1 MNQSFS
7 CIKQKNAGWCGLK
20 ISSTKRRRE
29 RNGWKK
35 GLTKSLNCF
44 ITLINIIKHVLRYDS
59 LAAGCC
65 QFKFFSSKHRKL
77 YVCIMHFPVTRWD
90 ICVWKNSSCRVCLR
104 KLMFAPLWDCWVMKS
119 FRICLKITSASL
131 IWFDQDLMMSWGIR
145 RDTIYLVKEWKV
157 SISDLN
163 WWLFCYTYR
172 FHRLQLRSLDE
183 NRRYM
188 IRATVS
194 ARRSPFNYEA
204 NDTQR
209 LNDHLKYSIWFQQP
223 EILCPQARNRR
234 KQSKET

>member
-1 MNQSFS
+1 MMR
-7 CIKQKNAGWCGLK
+7 IKNLK
-20 ISSTKRRRE
+20 YETTTGEE
-29 RNGWKK
+29 RMKK

-131 IWFDQDLMMSWGIR
+131 IWFDDVLRNSSRHDIFSKGMESFNQRPELMI
-145 RDTIYLVKEWKV
+145 ILLYL
-157 SISDLN
+157 SISSSSVTQPWRKSSVHDQG
-163 WWLFCYTYR
+163 YR
-172 FHRLQLRSLDE
+172 VCKAFAVQLRS
-183 NRRYM
+183 
-188 IRATVS
+188 
-194 ARRSPFNYEA
+194 
-204 NDTQR
+204 QR
-209 LNDHLKYSIWFQQP
+209 HST
-223 EILCPQARNRR
+223 
-234 KQSKET
+234 S